1 MILVGILVA
10 ACNGRIGSVGTA
22 AIDSSKDAVM
32 LCITML
38 GVMSMWTGLMNIAKK
53 AGIIDR
59 LTKGL
64 RPVLAFLF
72 PTVPGDHPANEYI
85 AANIISTDMC
95 TFLIINISSLQLIP
109 VNIIA
114 YRSQYGSVSPHFHS
128 GNGTGSHTYFCG
140 SRGSFCHIRQN
151 PGREERPMNILYFL
165 SDCMIPLVIVL
176 VVAYGMFK
184 KVDVFDEFIEGAK
197 DGFLTVYKIMPTLI
211 GLMIGVGILRESLA
225 MDYLAAI
232 LAPVVK
238 LFHFPGEL
246 LPLFIVKMF
255 SSSAAT
261 GLLLDIYKTYGT
273 DSYLGTLSSVLMSCS
288 ETIFYT
294 MSVYFMTA
302 KVTKTRYTLA
312 GALFATFVGA
322 IASVLLVGVR

>member
-1 MILVGILVA
+1 MLNKLWGIMILVGILVA

-85 AANIISTDMC
+85 AANIISNVLGLGWAATPMGLKAMEQLAQLNHGSHRASTDMC

-114 YRSQYGSVSPHFHS
+114 YRSQYGSVSPTS
-128 GNGTGSHTYFCG
+128 
-140 SRGSFCHIRQN
+140 
-151 PGREERPMNILYFL
+151 IL
-165 SDCMIPLVIVL
+165 
-176 VVAYGMFK
+176 GM
-184 KVDVFDEFIEGAK
+184 
-197 DGFLTVYKIMPTLI
+197 
-211 GLMIGVGILRESLA
+211 
-225 MDYLAAI
+225 
-232 LAPVVK
+232 
-238 LFHFPGEL
+238 
-246 LPLFIVKMF
+246 
-255 SSSAAT
+255 
-261 GLLLDIYKTYGT
+261 
-273 DSYLGTLSSVLMSCS
+273 
-288 ETIFYT
+288 
-294 MSVYFMTA
+294 
-302 KVTKTRYTLA
+302 
-312 GALFATFVGA
+312 
-322 IASVLLVGVR
+322 

>member
-1 MILVGILVA
+1 MERMFSMLNKLWGIMILVGILVA

-85 AANIISTDMC
+85 AANIISNVLGLGWAATPMG
-95 TFLIINISSLQLIP
+95 LKAMEQLEQLNHGRPPGQYRYVYISDHKYFFPSADPCKYHCIP
-109 VNIIA
+109 QPVWFGI
-114 YRSQYGSVSPHFHS
+114 SHFHS

-211 GLMIGVGILRESLA
+211 GLMIGVGHS
-225 MDYLAAI
+225 
-232 LAPVVK
+232 
-238 LFHFPGEL
+238 
-246 LPLFIVKMF
+246 
-255 SSSAAT
+255 T
-261 GLLLDIYKTYGT
+261 GISGYG
-273 DSYLGTLSSVLMSCS
+273 LSGSHSG
-288 ETIFYT
+288 
-294 MSVYFMTA
+294 
-302 KVTKTRYTLA
+302 A
-312 GALFATFVGA
+312 GC
-322 IASVLLVGVR
+322 